1 MIPQNLNSKQAEAVK
16 HLGGPLLVAAG
27 AGSGKTK
34 TLTSRLMFFL
44 DKGVPGQSIIAITFT
59 NKAAKEMANRVT
71 NDLQLITYDEVTKN
85 SKTVISHK
93 SSVISMPFI
102 GTFHSLGA
110 KILRANARLFGRTI
124 AFSIYDEGD
133 SLRLIR
139 QIVKAFDLKKEKIG
153 AGLILHHISKIK
165 SEVGEPGG
173 RQTGH
178 KDLDKIFP
186 ELYRAYEE
194 KLLKSNAFD
203 FDDLIE
209 KPVRAFLKH
218 EDVLKKYRRQFQY
231 ILVDEFQD
239 INKAQYEFIRLLGEK
254 SRNISVVGDD
264 QQSIYSFRGS
274 DFRNFLNFEKDWPG
288 TKVVLLEE
296 NYRSS
301 GNIISS
307 ASAVI
312 ANNKIQKVKNL
323 WTKNEAGE
331 LVVVVEHADE
341 RSEAGWIAEII
352 LQIVKT
358 QKGSGE
364 ISQKPAVAVLYRTNA
379 QSRALEQALIE
390 RHVAYEIFGGVRFYD
405 RKEIKDIVA
414 CLRFAAN
421 PKDSISRERI
431 SENFLKKPSAEFI
444 RDLPP
449 KADILNPV
457 ELIGYILKTAD
468 YFDYLKRS
476 FPNAE
481 ERIENIAEL
490 TVFASNYKNIH
501 EFLEKITLLQGN
513 ETPLGKLKRD
523 EKKSRGTAHL
533 MTIHS
538 AKGLEFD
545 TVIVAGCAEGL
556 LPHGMAYKNSG
567 KDEGIEEERRLMYVA
582 MTRARQKLYLSFSG
596 LGSRF
601 LYEIPPELIEFT
613 SFVSDSHGAEF
624 SDDEER
630 YIILP

>member
-1 MIPQNLNSKQAEAVK
+1 MRLNNSQIEAVT
-16 HLGGPLLVAAG
+16 HGRGPLLVTAG
-27 AGSGKTK
+27 AGSGKTR

-44 DKGVPGQSIIAITFT
+44 DRGVRGEAIIAITFT
-59 NKAAKEMANRVT
+59 NKAAKEMADRVIH
-71 NDLQLITYDEVTKN
+71 DLELIAYNEVTKDG
-85 SKTVISHK
+85 KKVISHK
-93 SSVISMPFI
+93 PSVISLPFI

-110 KILRANARLFGRTI
+110 KILRTNSGLFGRTV
-124 AFSIYDEGD
+124 AFTIYDEGD
-133 SLRLIR
+133 SLRLAR
-139 QIVKAFDLKKEKIG
+139 QIVKEFNLKKEKIG
-153 AGLILHHISKIK
+153 AGLVLHHISKIK
-165 SEVGEPGG
+165 GEIKEPGE
-173 RQTGH
+173 RKTGNI
-178 KDLDKIFP
+178 DLDKIFP
-186 ELYRAYEE
+186 DLYEAYERR
-194 KLLKSNAFD
+194 LLQSNAFD

-218 EDVLKKYRRQFQY
+218 KSVLQKYRGQFQY

-239 INKAQYEFIRLLGEK
+239 INTAQYEFVRLLGEK
-254 SRNISVVGDD
+254 NRNISVVGDD

-296 NYRSS
+296 NYRST
-301 GNIISS
+301 GNIISA

-312 ANNKIQKVKNL
+312 ANNKIQKAKNL
-323 WTKNEAGE
+323 WTKNVAGE
-331 LVVVVEHADE
+331 SVSVVEHADE
-341 RSEAGWIAEII
+341 RGEAGWIAETIHKI
-352 LQIVKT
+352 AKIPKE
-358 QKGSGE
+358 SGE

-390 RHVAYEIFGGVRFYD
+390 RHIAYEIFGGVRFYD

-414 CLRFAAN
+414 CLRFASN
-421 PKDSISRERI
+421 PKDVASLERI
-431 SENFLKKPSAEFI
+431 SENFLKKQS
-444 RDLPP
+444 
-449 KADILNPV
+449 V
-457 ELIGYILKTAD
+457 ELTHYILKTAD
-468 YFDYLKRS
+468 YLDYLKRN

-490 TVFASNYKNIH
+490 ITFAAQYKDIH

-513 ETPLGKLKRD
+513 ETPSGKFKRTG
-523 EKKSRGTAHL
+523 SAAHL

-538 AKGLEFD
+538 AKGLEFGA
-545 TVIVAGCAEGL
+545 VIVAGCAEGL
-556 LPHGMAYKNSG
+556 LPHAMAYKNNG
-567 KDEGIEEERRLMYVA
+567 VGDGIEEERRLMYVA
-582 MTRARQKLYLSFSG
+582 MTRARQKLFLSFHG

-601 LYEIPPELIEFT
+601 LYEIPPELIEFK